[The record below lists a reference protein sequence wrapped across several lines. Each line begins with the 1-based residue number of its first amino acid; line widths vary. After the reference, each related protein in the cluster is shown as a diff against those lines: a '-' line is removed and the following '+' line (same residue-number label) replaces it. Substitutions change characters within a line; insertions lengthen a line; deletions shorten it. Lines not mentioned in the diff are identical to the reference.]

1 MSHQKQR
8 EYFTGSLWCMLY
20 ECIRRSILPEW
31 LEWRDDQNRVF
42 KCDTQSLMT
51 APTEN
56 QARAEPIFVGPDK
69 KPHPKRQSDNFI
81 GCCGAKVVFQG
92 KTSRLL
98 RVRSIWVPV
107 ERHRDFEAE
116 TLSWSG
122 VRWSWVTVTVSWC
135 FIFGKEEDHLA
146 VCFLHS
152 VAHILRK
159 TFDEAADET
168 RWVERSLFGNGTCVC
183 SLWPGSA
190 VQWRSIFDFCDAH
203 SLRKIQWRLPP
214 LNTEKWWRRMFNGQQ
229 TNRQLCDAVQRAWC
243 PGLMKFQQGRRCERI
258 KKGIDGRKEEGKKGR
273 RRTRRKAKREKTKKK
288 EEAKKSQIHIWN

>member
-1 MSHQKQR
+1 
-8 EYFTGSLWCMLY
+8 ML
-20 ECIRRSILPEW
+20 R
-31 LEWRDDQNRVF
+31 
-42 KCDTQSLMT
+42 
-51 APTEN
+51 
-56 QARAEPIFVGPDK
+56 
-69 KPHPKRQSDNFI
+69 
-81 GCCGAKVVFQG
+81 AKVVFQG

-116 TLSWSG
+116 TLSWLG
-122 VRWSWVTVTVSWC
+122 VRWSLVTVSWC

-203 SLRKIQWRLPP
+203 SRKIQWRLPP
-214 LNTEKWWRRMFNGQQ
+214 LNTELVAARNDGRRMFNGQQ
-229 TNRQLCDAVQRAWC
+229 TNRQTVVWCGAEAWC
-243 PGLMKFQQGRRCERI
+243 FRFDEVFRCRASTGEKR
-258 KKGIDGRKEEGKKGR
+258 KGRKGEEGK
-273 RRTRRKAKREKTKKK
+273 RRKAKKREDQEKKK
-288 EEAKKSQIHIWN
+288 KRRNHKFTFETRWLP